1 MIFISALLLGFLG
14 SVHCVGMCGPIV
26 IAIPIKSQSNF
37 RVLLNGITYNVGRV
51 ISYSI
56 FGLLFGIVGE
66 SLTLV
71 VLQSNLS
78 IALGSIILIY
88 LVLPKK
94 IKSKIKSKGKI
105 SIHLSKLKSRMGK
118 QLTRTT
124 FSGSIILGVLNGL
137 LPCGL
142 VYAALAGAIATG
154 SIIYSISY
162 MALFGLGTIPA
173 MLFLFYFKNQID
185 LQIRQKINKII
196 PYGIAFVAILMILR
210 GLNLGIPMLSPDF
223 SNNNK
228 SGVIEAD
235 CEPSKVI
242 RK

>member
-1 MIFISALLLGFLG
+1 MQGYPFSEGIASISN
-14 SVHCVGMCGPIV
+14 
-26 IAIPIKSQSNF
+26 K
-37 RVLLNGITYNVGRV
+37 
-51 ISYSI
+51 
-56 FGLLFGIVGE
+56 
-66 SLTLV
+66 

-223 SNNNK
+223 SNHNK

>member
-223 SNNNK
+223 SNHNK